1 VTSSRSPDHNTRR
14 IPVGESELK
23 SKAAAY
29 FGGEMS
35 PGETAIFEAELVAHP
50 ELAHA
55 VYDEMGMGPVFHE
68 ALQALRIRH
77 LESHARLP
85 DSSVTR
91 RVPWWGRTR
100 SRFALTAAVAAV
112 VLVIV
117 TVSNIGETPP
127 VKPPSGNTDTEGFRG
142 LSPAGLVE
150 ALPAQF
156 SWTAH
161 PTAAQYRVE
170 IYDDSSVRFFET
182 ITTHTT
188 LIVAIDELSERGL
201 RAGYWRVVPLDQYGS
216 EFAATADVPFTVK
229 TR

>member
-1 VTSSRSPDHNTRR
+1 MTSSRSPDHNTRR
-14 IPVGESELK
+14 TPIGETELK

-35 PGETAIFEAELVAHP
+35 PGESAAFEEELLASP
-50 ELAHA
+50 EMAHA

-100 SRFALTAAVAAV
+100 SRFALSAAVAAV

-117 TVSNIGETPP
+117 TVSNIGEPPP
-127 VKPPSGNTDTEGFRG
+127 VKPPRGDADSEDFRG
-142 LSPAGLVE
+142 LSPAGLVV

-156 SWTAH
+156 TWTQH

-170 IYDDSSVRFFET
+170 IYDDSAVRFFET
-182 ITTHTT
+182 ITTHTS

-201 RAGYWRVVPLDQYGS
+201 RAGYWRVVPLDEYGS
-216 EFAATADVPFTVK
+216 DLGATADVPFTVK

>member
-1 VTSSRSPDHNTRR
+1 MTSSRSPDHNTRR
-14 IPVGESELK
+14 IPIGETELK

-35 PGETAIFEAELVAHP
+35 PGESAAFEEELLANS
-50 ELAHA
+50 EMAHA

-100 SRFALTAAVAAV
+100 SRFAVTAAVAAV
-112 VLVIV
+112 VLVIIM
-117 TVSNIGETPP
+117 VSNIGEPPP
-127 VKPPSGNTDTEGFRG
+127 VKPPIGDSDTEEFRG
-142 LSPAGLVE
+142 LSPTGLVE

-170 IYDDSSVRFFET
+170 VYDDSDERFFET
-182 ITTHTT
+182 ITAHTT

-201 RAGYWRVVPLDQYGS
+201 RAGYWRVVPLDEYGS
-216 EFAATADVPFTVK
+216 ELAATADVPFALK
-229 TR
+229 TW

>member
-1 VTSSRSPDHNTRR
+1 VSSSQSEDRNTRR
-14 IPVGESELK
+14 IPIGESELK

-35 PGETAIFEAELVAHP
+35 PGECAAFEQQLVASP
-50 ELAHA
+50 EMAHA

-85 DSSVTR
+85 DSSVTK

-117 TVSNIGETPP
+117 TVSNIGEPPP
-127 VKPPSGNTDTEGFRG
+127 VKPPSGDADREDFRG

-156 SWTAH
+156 TWTQH
-161 PTAAQYRVE
+161 PTATQYRVE
-170 IYDDSSVRFFET
+170 IYDDSNERFFET
-182 ITTHTT
+182 ITTHTS

-201 RAGYWRVVPLDQYGS
+201 RAGYWRVVPLDEYGS
-216 EFAATADVPFTVK
+216 QLAATPDVPFTVT